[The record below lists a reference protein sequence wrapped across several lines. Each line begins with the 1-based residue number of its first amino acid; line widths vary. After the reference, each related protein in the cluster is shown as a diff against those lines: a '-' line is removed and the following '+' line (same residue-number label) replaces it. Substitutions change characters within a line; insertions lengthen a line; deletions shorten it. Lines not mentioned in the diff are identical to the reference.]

1 MVGSGIKAQSAN
13 PEVKVK
19 RTDPVISQIID
30 KLKHVIQVRSFFLWI
45 QYSSNYHSSNESI
58 NLLHHKG

>member
-1 MVGSGIKAQSAN
+1 MVGSGIKAQSEN

-19 RTDPVISQIID
+19 GKDPVISQIID
-30 KLKHVIQVRSFFLWI
+30 KLKHIIQVRHFFLWI
-45 QYSSNYHSSNESI
+45 HYSSNYHFNNESI